1 MKTEPVRK
9 KRKVHE
15 KTRKSREAILKA
27 VQTLLQEK
35 AYDDLSVRA
44 ICQKAGLSVG
54 AFYHHFSGKDDALN
68 QAILRFNEFL
78 PIKEQEHSE
87 IQDPLLA
94 LKEILLA
101 QASYVESVG
110 CELMMEYY
118 RTLFTRRGPAVGD
131 KEQELSKRLTELL
144 ERAQEEQRVR
154 VDRSS
159 GEMAEYLLTYGRGL
173 CMDWCMQAGAFGL
186 KERMALDFQFLQGAF
201 LQGTTLGENE
211 LKKQEN

>member
-68 QAILRFNEFL
+68 QAILLFNERL
-78 PIKEQEHSE
+78 PIKEPEGSA
-87 IQDPLLA
+87 IQDPLL
-94 LKEILLA
+94 
-101 QASYVESVG
+101 
-110 CELMMEYY
+110 
-118 RTLFTRRGPAVGD
+118 
-131 KEQELSKRLTELL
+131 
-144 ERAQEEQRVR
+144 RV
-154 VDRSS
+154 
-159 GEMAEYLLTYGRGL
+159 
-173 CMDWCMQAGAFGL
+173 
-186 KERMALDFQFLQGAF
+186 
-201 LQGTTLGENE
+201 
-211 LKKQEN
+211 